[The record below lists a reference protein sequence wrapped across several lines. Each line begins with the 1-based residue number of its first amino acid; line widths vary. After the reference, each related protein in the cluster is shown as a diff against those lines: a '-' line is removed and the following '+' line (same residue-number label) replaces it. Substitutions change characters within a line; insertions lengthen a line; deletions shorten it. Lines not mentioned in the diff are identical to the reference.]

1 VETPKGAGVR
11 TLPASERKE
20 RATRA
25 ASFRLGHRQKESIG
39 EYFWCDDRVPGIAFK
54 TRQECMSAIKNKVQN
69 DQRKEV

>member
-1 VETPKGAGVR
+1 MSNEPGPIKIFQKWD
-11 TLPASERKE
+11 SEI